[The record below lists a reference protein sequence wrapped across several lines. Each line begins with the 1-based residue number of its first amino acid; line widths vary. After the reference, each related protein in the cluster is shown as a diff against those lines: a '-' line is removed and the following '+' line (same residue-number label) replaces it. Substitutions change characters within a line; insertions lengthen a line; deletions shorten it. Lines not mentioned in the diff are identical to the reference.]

1 MNFAFN
7 NQTPDY
13 IGIGNQNFFG
23 NTNQNNLFGGNPFF
37 GKNVCTA
44 QSCNCYVCQRNQQAK
59 QNEYAMYNFEDVNK
73 MAKQKEALRRQ
84 RVEEEADRKQAKR
97 QEALRRQRVE
107 EEANRKRVKQ
117 KEALR
122 RQRVEEEAD
131 RKRVKQIEALRRQ
144 RVEKEAD
151 RKQAKK
157 KEALRRLRV
166 EKEADRKR
174 IKQRQEAKAKANHF
188 YTQRDGYQ
196 SVEANR
202 FWKANGA
209 FFMVS
214 ID

>member
-1 MNFAFN
+1 MNFNFDN
-7 NQTPDY
+7 NMFGSNPNFH
-13 IGIGNQNFFG
+13 GNGDFIVFG
-23 NTNQNNLFGGNPFF
+23 

-59 QNEYAMYNFEDVNK
+59 QNEYAMYNFEDANK

-84 RVEEEADRKQAKR
+84 RVEKEADRKQAKR

-107 EEANRKRVKQ
+107 EEADRKRVKQ

-144 RVEKEAD
+144 RVEEEAD
-151 RKQAKK
+151 RKQA
-157 KEALRRLRV
+157 
-166 EKEADRKR
+166 
-174 IKQRQEAKAKANHF
+174 
-188 YTQRDGYQ
+188 
-196 SVEANR
+196 R

>member
-84 RVEEEADRKQAKR
+84 RVEKEADRKQAK
-97 QEALRRQRVE
+97 
-107 EEANRKRVKQ
+107 K

-122 RQRVEEEAD
+122 RKHVEKEAD
-131 RKRVKQIEALRRQ
+131 RKQAKKKEALRRKHVENLADRKQAKKKEALRRQ

-151 RKQAKK
+151 RKQAKR
-157 KEALRRLRV
+157 KEAQRRLRV

-174 IKQRQEAKAKANHF
+174 VKQRKEAKAKAK
-188 YTQRDGYQ
+188 T
-196 SVEANR
+196 NR

>member
-44 QSCNCYVCQRNQQAK
+44 QSCSCYVCQRNQQAK

-84 RVEEEADRKQAKR
+84 RVEKEADRKQAKR
-97 QEALRRQRVE
+97 QEALRRKHVE
-107 EEANRKRVKQ
+107 N
-117 KEALR
+117 L
-122 RQRVEEEAD
+122 
-131 RKRVKQIEALRRQ
+131 
-144 RVEKEAD
+144 AD

-157 KEALRRLRV
+157 KEALRRQRVEKDADRKQAKKKEAHRRLRV

-174 IKQRQEAKAKANHF
+174 IKQRKEAKAKAK
-188 YTQRDGYQ
+188 T
-196 SVEANR
+196 NR

>member
-1 MNFAFN
+1 MNFAFNNFN

-13 IGIGNQNFFG
+13 IGIGNQNIFG

-44 QSCNCYVCQRNQQAK
+44 RFCSCYVCKQKERQRQKRVEAEANK
-59 QNEYAMYNFEDVNK
+59 K
-73 MAKQKEALRRQ
+73 MAKQK
-84 RVEEEADRKQAKR
+84 
-97 QEALRRQRVE
+97 
-107 EEANRKRVKQ
+107 
-117 KEALR
+117 
-122 RQRVEEEAD
+122 
-131 RKRVKQIEALRRQ
+131 EALRRQ

-157 KEALRRLRV
+157 QEAHRRLRV

-174 IKQRQEAKAKANHF
+174 VKQRKETKAKAK
-188 YTQRDGYQ
+188 T
-196 SVEANR
+196 NR